1 MEKGQCSLCYD
12 IATKYKLPEL
22 NYNINKNIKNGKN
35 SCLSLGHMDTII
47 LLVNIKQ
54 GVDQEGQQNNNYCLK
69 QNTSVYRTTVGM
81 EARHP
86 KITSNNH
93 LTFLAI
99 CQPHW
104 DQHLLVLTE
113 ILINPTHTR
122 MKKVTI
128 NATFLMSVKFSPVA
142 A

>member
-1 MEKGQCSLCYD
+1 MAKGQCSLCYD

-69 QNTSVYRTTVGM
+69 QNTSVYTTTDGM

-86 KITSNNH
+86 DYKQQPFDFPGNLSTPLGPAPTSPYRN
-93 LTFLAI
+93 
-99 CQPHW
+99 
-104 DQHLLVLTE
+104 
-113 ILINPTHTR
+113 
-122 MKKVTI
+122 
-128 NATFLMSVKFSPVA
+128 SY
-142 A
+142 